1 MSGGLF
7 TTSSRLALILAAGLF
22 AGGMN
27 VTAAQAAD
35 LGGDCCADL
44 EERVA
49 ELEATTVR
57 HANRKIT
64 LSIAGRI
71 TQSVMYWND
80 GDASDIY
87 QVNTDT
93 DGATSR
99 FVLSGKG
106 KVNADVSVGY
116 SLEIRAFNNRQ
127 SRANQDYVAE
137 AGTGPLAVA
146 TETVTLESKA
156 YGKLS
161 LGYGSNSYRSLVA
174 KTDLGGGSTVTA
186 TNYNQDYVGAFSVGN
201 TRYANINQPFQIDRS
216 MNVRYD
222 SASVNGFV
230 VSASWGDDDTVAA
243 TLTYDGKVGETAFKF
258 GAGYNVNT
266 TTAFTGVDDT
276 RYTLAA
282 AVYDAPSGLFA
293 NVEYNVA
300 TATDLA
306 LAAPGAA
313 LNAVGARGTLANN
326 VNLAREEDAT
336 NIYFKGGW
344 RQNVNGIGQTAIF
357 ADYSRTEGAYQAR
370 QTVALGVTEVRSV
383 DSEMYGVGIAQDID
397 AVGATMFLNYKK
409 FTNEDNGT
417 GAGLINCGPTGTSLK
432 CDDLDTV
439 LAGMVVNF

>member
-1 MSGGLF
+1 MSGGLI
-7 TTSSRLALILAAGLF
+7 TTSSRLALILAAGLVV
-22 AGGMN
+22 GGMN

-64 LSIAGRI
+64 LSIAGRV
-71 TQSVMYWND
+71 TQSVLYWND

-106 KVNADVSVGY
+106 KVNADLSVGY
-116 SLEIRAFNNRQ
+116 SLEIRAFQGRQ
-127 SRANQDYVAE
+127 STTTQQYNNSDAAQN
-137 AGTGPLAVA
+137 GLSVA
-146 TETVTLESKA
+146 TETVTLESKSL
-156 YGKLS
+156 GKLS

-186 TNYNQDYVGAFSVGN
+186 TNYNQDYVGSFVVG
-201 TRYANINQPFQIDRS
+201 TTTYTNINNPFQISRS

-222 SASVNGFV
+222 SPAFAGFV
-230 VSASWGDDDTVAA
+230 VSASWGDDDTVGA
-243 TLTYDGKVGETAFKF
+243 TVTYDGKLGETAFKF
-258 GAGYNVNT
+258 GAGYNSNMT
-266 TTAFTGVDDT
+266 NLNNDTDD

-282 AVYDAPSGLFA
+282 AVYDGTSGLFA

-300 TATDLA
+300 METDTALT
-306 LAAPGAA
+306 GTRS
-313 LNAVGARGTLANN
+313 AVRRG
-326 VNLAREEDAT
+326 EDAT
-336 NIYFKGGW
+336 NIYLKGGW

-357 ADYSRTEGAYQAR
+357 ADYSRTEAWF
-370 QTVALGVTEVRSV
+370 QTTAGTV

-409 FTNEDNGT
+409 FTVEDNGA
-417 GAGLINCGPTGTSLK
+417 GAGVIGCGPTGLAVTK